1 VRGEGGSAINRLT
14 AAFQEVSGDIRITQR
29 RSFTGIATIVRQK
42 AGAVILR
49 ALWLLAAMLY
59 LLGIWGGLRVYLWLT
74 GMARPAEFET
84 EVALVAALGPILT
97 PWFMLRFA
105 GRPGDTAAKDDENG
119 ALGVLSASTYDC
131 LARLIVWG
139 LLICAGW
146 AVMGALTRAALALR
160 FD

>member
-1 VRGEGGSAINRLT
+1 MSAGTSESRSGVPSRASRPSSGRKAADAVLRG
-14 AAFQEVSGDIRITQR
+14 
-29 RSFTGIATIVRQK
+29 
-42 AGAVILR
+42 
-49 ALWLLAAMLY
+49 LWLLAAAAY
-59 LLGIWGGLRVYLWLT
+59 LLGIWGGLRVYLWLI
-74 GMARPAEFET
+74 GMARPAAFGT
-84 EVALVAALGPILT
+84 KYALVAALGPILT

-105 GRPGDTAAKDDENG
+105 GGPGGTAAKDDESG

-146 AVMGALTRAALALR
+146 AVMGGITRAALALR